1 MASNKEVEDFVNAV
15 LFEALKP
22 EDRYSQDVTLHVF
35 RLIKN
40 DPRYWERYR
49 ALGGSKGSPVNAS
62 IARKI
67 KEILGRVNAE
77 KVNAPPDV
85 ADLINEY
92 TRFKNFAVFISYR
105 RADSTVIAR
114 RIHDRLAEHFGAETI
129 QMDSHDIPLGVDFKK
144 QLQRFVQWCDVLL
157 VIIGPLWLN
166 IVDSNGK
173 RRLDNPADFVRLEIE
188 GALKRG
194 RNIYVIP
201 VAVEGATLPSPDQ
214 LPPSLAGMAYRNG
227 ITLHADHFEADM
239 AKLIEGI
246 EPLLPRGRAT

>member
-1 MASNKEVEDFVNAV
+1 MASNKEVEDFVNAA
-15 LFEALKP
+15 LFEGLKP

-40 DPRYWERYR
+40 DPRYRERYD
-49 ALGGSKGSPVNAS
+49 ALGGKNVNAS
-62 IARKI
+62 IGRKI

-77 KVNAPPDV
+77 TVNAPPDV
-85 ADLINEY
+85 EDLIETY

-105 RADSTVIAR
+105 RADSTAIAR
-114 RIHDRLAEHFGAETI
+114 RIHDRLAEHFGADTI

-144 QLQRFVQWCDVLL
+144 QLQRFVQWCDVQL
-157 VIIGPLWLN
+157 VIIGPQWLN
-166 IVDSNGK
+166 AVDSNGK

-201 VAVEGATLPSPDQ
+201 VAVEGAMLPSPDQ
-214 LPPSLAGMAYRNG
+214 LPQSLAGLAYRNG
-227 ITLHADHFEADM
+227 IILRSDHFEEDV

-246 EPLLPRGRAT
+246 EPLLPRGRVSQ